1 MNENLKMSVSSI
13 VAKDKK
19 KRIYIQFMDGD
30 KNAEAVLPGGKI
42 IYNKG
47 FSQEEIAVLE
57 TYIKS
62 EEKQIINMAK
72 AINPIKAI
80 MK

>member
-13 VAKDKK
+13 VAKGKE
-19 KRIYIQFMDGD
+19 KRIYIQFMDGE

-47 FSQEEIAVLE
+47 FSEEEVAVLE

-62 EEKQIINMAK
+62 EEKQIVKMAK
-72 AINPIKAI
+72 EVNPIKAI